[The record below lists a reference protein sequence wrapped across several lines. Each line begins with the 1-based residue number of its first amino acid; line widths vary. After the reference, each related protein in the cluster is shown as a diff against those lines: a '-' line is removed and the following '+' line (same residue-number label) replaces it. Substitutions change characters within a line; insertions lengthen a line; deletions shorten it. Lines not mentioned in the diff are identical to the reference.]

1 MLSKSFVCKAYGI
14 IGFPKF
20 LDGHYIYLI
29 VAKEKVGKLFGSMVY
44 RVVEARLEMILNQEA
59 SCLYKVGKQR
69 VRETKYLGI
78 FNSLD
83 MSDFYFSYDLDLTQ
97 NLETALLQMACIT
110 GVGPAHQTKVD
121 TADMAPYRRSK
132 LRPFDKAADPE
143 APPSVLE
150 TRERYAWNTHILQ
163 TLNKSVMAQEFI
175 LPLVC
180 GYFESRVIDLKD
192 QTFHMGII
200 SRR

>member
-1 MLSKSFVCKAYGI
+1 MESCWQKVGCKSAGEPAGSDPLIVLSKSFVCKAYGI

-29 VAKEKVGKLFGSMVY
+29 VAKEKVGKLLGSMVY

-97 NLETALLQMACIT
+97 NLETILMQMSGIT
-110 GVGPAHQTKVD
+110 GVTLTQLDQSRH
-121 TADMAPYRRSK
+121 RRHGTVPPRKASAVRQSS
-132 LRPFDKAADPE
+132 RP
-143 APPSVLE
+143 
-150 TRERYAWNTHILQ
+150 
-163 TLNKSVMAQEFI
+163 
-175 LPLVC
+175 
-180 GYFESRVIDLKD
+180 
-192 QTFHMGII
+192 
-200 SRR
+200 